1 MKSTT
6 IVRAVL
12 ASAMLLAFGAHAQS
26 NVYRWVDKN
35 GKVHFS
41 DTPPAED
48 ARDVSQ
54 KKLGGGY
61 VQESSLPYAT
71 QVAVKRN
78 PVVLYTGPKC
88 GTPCERGRDF
98 LAGRGIPY
106 SERDDTTKEGA
117 EEMQK
122 LGIRDVPVLMVGGR
136 NLRGYDDDAW
146 HAALD
151 GAGYPRTALPGQADA
166 VRQAAKPPT
175 PPAPPAPPVPPV
187 PGQPPAKA
195 PAAEPSAGK

>member
-12 ASAMLLAFGAHAQS
+12 ASVVLLAFGAQAQS

-48 ARDVSQ
+48 AKSVSQ

-61 VQESSLPYAT
+61 VQESALPYAT
-71 QVAVKRN
+71 QVAMKRN
-78 PVVLYTGPKC
+78 PVVLYSGTKC

-98 LAGRGIPY
+98 LAARGIPY
-106 SERDDTTKEGA
+106 SERDATTKEGA

-122 LGIRDVPVLMVGGR
+122 LGIRDVPVLAVGAR
-136 NLRGYDDDAW
+136 NLRGYDDEAW

-151 GAGYPRTALPGQADA
+151 GAGYPRTALPGQGEA

-175 PPAPPAPPVPPV
+175 PP
-187 PGQPPAKA
+187 GQPPANA
-195 PAAEPSAGK
+195 PAAEPSPGK

>member
-6 IVRAVL
+6 IVRAAL
-12 ASAMLLAFGAHAQS
+12 AAALLLAFGAQAQS

-41 DTPPAED
+41 DTAPVEETKS
-48 ARDVSQ
+48 VSQ

-61 VQESSLPYAT
+61 VQESGLPYAT
-71 QVAVKRN
+71 QVAMKRN

-88 GTPCERGRDF
+88 GTPCDRGRDM
-98 LAGRGIPY
+98 LSARGIPY
-106 SERDDTTKEGA
+106 SERDASTKEGA
-117 EEMQK
+117 EAMQK
-122 LGIRDVPVLMVGGR
+122 MGLRDLPVLTAGAGR
-136 NLRGYDDDAW
+136 TLRGYDEDTW

-166 VRQAAKPPT
+166 VRQASK
-175 PPAPPAPPVPPV
+175 PPAPPAGQPPAP
-187 PGQPPAKA
+187 PGQPPADA
-195 PAAEPSAGK
+195 PAAEPAPGK